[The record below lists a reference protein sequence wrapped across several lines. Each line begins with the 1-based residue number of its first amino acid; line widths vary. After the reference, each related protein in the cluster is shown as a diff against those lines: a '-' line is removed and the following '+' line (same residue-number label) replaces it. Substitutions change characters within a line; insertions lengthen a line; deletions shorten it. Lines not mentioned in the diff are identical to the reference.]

1 MRRIAK
7 ESVPAVK
14 SVPSKQRR
22 QARRSIHTPPAAIAE
37 LQPHTDGEC
46 QEVLLSSAGTLIS
59 QSPAADQLDD
69 ERRLLIVAIRQ
80 RIESRL
86 GQRIRG
92 LTIRIANNRVV
103 LEGHCATYYTKQL
116 AQHAA
121 LGILEDGQLKNEI
134 TVTVPY

>member
-1 MRRIAK
+1 MRRVAK
-7 ESVPAVK
+7 ESVSAVK
-14 SVPSKQRR
+14 EVPAKHRR
-22 QARRSIHTPPAAIAE
+22 QALRSITTPPAAVAE
-37 LQPHTDGEC
+37 LDTYQNGEC
-46 QEVLLSSAGTLIS
+46 QEILLSSSGTLV
-59 QSPAADQLDD
+59 SPPSDADKSDD
-69 ERRLLIVAIRQ
+69 DRRLLVVAIRQ

-92 LTIRIANNRVV
+92 LTIRVANDRVV
-103 LEGHCATYYTKQL
+103 LEGRCATYYTKQL